1 VTKVKGSNICFAR
14 EYAGQ
19 KLSGRGFAA
28 VLSLLPELDA
38 KTIEGVIAAGWYELS
53 LQHRVFVALERALA
67 ESDSGG
73 IEGFARYV
81 AEQDLTRVHRLF
93 LRLRNPAFVLEQ
105 AGKYWSRFYDAGV
118 WKIERASPTRASGDL
133 SGIADAHEIFCRFL
147 RAYIER
153 MFQLAGVETGSVV
166 HTRCC
171 LRGAPSCLFEGS
183 WREHGEKSMTP
194 PPSHR

>member
-14 EYAGQ
+14 AYAGE
-19 KLSGRGFAA
+19 KLPGRGFAA
-28 VLSLLPELDA
+28 VLSALPESDA
-38 KTIEGVIAAGWYELS
+38 KVIEGVIAAGWYELP
-53 LQHRVFVALERALA
+53 LQHRVFVALDRALA
-67 ESDSGG
+67 EHANDG

-118 WKIERASPTRASGDL
+118 WKIERGSPKRASGDL
-133 SGIADAHEIFCRFL
+133 AGIADPHEIFCRFL

-153 MFQLAGVETGSVV
+153 MFQLAGVETGAVV
-166 HTRCC
+166 HSRCR
-171 LRGAPSCLFEGS
+171 LGGATSCLFEGS
-183 WREHGEKSMTP
+183 WHEQGETSP
-194 PPSHR
+194 PPARRG